1 MTKRVLCDM
10 LHDICSP
17 KKLPPVGGPNSIRK
31 VRFLRFSLE
40 RARRRDRRL
49 NECPHAPELL
59 SAVGGHT
66 PSSRRR
72 ATNNTYPVVPTSPSC
87 FSSLAAGTCRHYAQ
101 IGLRREEEEE
111 ELLPPHSLKAKHTT
125 RGGGGTAM
133 GDKFSLEVV
142 SLLYL
147 PKYPLCSPWRA

>member
-1 MTKRVLCDM
+1 M

-59 SAVGGHT
+59 SAVGGHI

-72 ATNNTYPVVPTSPSC
+72 ATNNTYPVVPTSPPC
-87 FSSLAAGTCRHYAQ
+87 LSLAAGTCRHYAQ
-101 IGLRREEEEE
+101 IGLRREEEE

-142 SLLYL
+142 SLFNL
-147 PKYPLCSPWRA
+147 PKYPFRCLWRA